1 MSQKVSFWF
10 VSHLA
15 SHSFLL
21 VVMLHKILVSK
32 SYASSLGQYFD
43 LIHAF
48 VYFQR
53 NTKDLLCYNMHC
65 HLCFVFIF
73 LLICSYSVFKKTSRV
88 HKWTEPKCV
97 HSKRTDDNQP
107 NGQRTQ
113 SCILFFLFFIFVYE
127 LCKFICYQ
135 SHCVCNTIT
144 YMSSRSFGG
153 SRYKNCVYI
162 DTPLTST
169 VLCDS

>member
-1 MSQKVSFWF
+1 VSFWF

-21 VVMLHKILVSK
+21 VVMLHKILVNK

-48 VYFQR
+48 IYFQIL
-53 NTKDLLCYNMHC
+53 KICYAIIC
-65 HLCFVFIF
+65 IVHLFSFSCWFVLFQCLKRLAEYINEQNQNVFIPRGLMITNPMDRGLRVVSF
-73 LLICSYSVFKKTSRV
+73 FSCS
-88 HKWTEPKCV
+88 
-97 HSKRTDDNQP
+97 
-107 NGQRTQ
+107 
-113 SCILFFLFFIFVYE
+113 LFFVYE